1 MRHANHR
8 FFAATLATAVTTA
21 AAIAAFWFTPHSL
34 AAAEFFTYE
43 EIDYIR
49 EAQGISLRV
58 PAIIQL
64 ANIRLVYLGMK
75 EKSKDD
81 KALEKRIA
89 EIHVEL
95 TKKPETKAPGQPSGG
110 QAPRGSRGP
119 LPPAIPFPF
128 PLPKKDS
135 PEVVA
140 EPYLTDF
147 TKTELLKGYVEAID
161 EIKSD
166 IDDAYREK
174 QDVREAL
181 ERFIKF
187 CDSSNQN
194 LRRFQSQD
202 RSEREAIE
210 EARSTTQ
217 EALEAAQDALKIVP
231 RTEKV
236 IRP

>member
-8 FFAATLATAVTTA
+8 FFAATLATAVIA
-21 AAIAAFWFTPHSL
+21 ATSVAAFWLTPHSL
-34 AAAEFFTYE
+34 AAAEYFTDE

-49 EAQGISLRV
+49 EAQGISFRV
-58 PAIIQL
+58 PAILQL

-95 TKKPETKAPGQPSGG
+95 TQKPETKAPGRQSGG
-110 QAPRGSRGP
+110 QGSRGP
-119 LPPAIPFPF
+119 LPPVLPIPFPLPF
-128 PLPKKDS
+128 PKKDS

-140 EPYLTDF
+140 EPYLTEL
-147 TKTELLKGYVEAID
+147 TRVELLRGYVEAIE
-161 EIKSD
+161 EIKTD
-166 IDDAYREK
+166 IEDAYKEK
-174 QDVREAL
+174 QDVREGL
-181 ERFIKF
+181 EKFIKF
-187 CDSSNQN
+187 CDSSNQS
-194 LRRFQSQD
+194 LRRFQARD
-202 RSEREAIE
+202 RNEREAIE
-210 EARSTTQ
+210 EARAATQ